1 MKTELLVGGYEV
13 KLTIVWLCGERAYSW
28 TTRYRPGSRPASP
41 CPHHTPQCT
50 SHRSWGTYSHQNM
63 YGFHP
68 GKMGCFFFNTVYTFL
83 IKKNP
88 NSLLKKKNIL
98 FSEITFY
105 RCRLYM
111 YLFAHSTVYMYKQI
125 KHMPEKS
132 LVQLNVLNIWK

>member
-28 TTRYRPGSRPASP
+28 TTRYRPRSRPASP

-68 GKMGCFFFNTVYTFL
+68 GKMYFL
-83 IKKNP
+83 YSVNIYNEKSKF
-88 NSLLKKKNIL
+88 SIKNIL
-98 FSEITFY
+98 FSENIFY
-105 RCRLYM
+105 RCWFYM
-111 YLFAHSTVYMYKQI
+111 YYLRVILYKK

-132 LVQLNVLNIWK
+132 LVQLNVLIWKYNL

>member
-68 GKMGCFFFNTVYTFL
+68 GKMGCFLYSVNIYNEKSKFS
-83 IKKNP
+83 I
-88 NSLLKKKNIL
+88 KNIL
-98 FSEITFY
+98 FSENIFY
-105 RCRLYM
+105 RCWFYM
-111 YLFAHSTVYMYKQI
+111 YYLRVLLYKINTCQ
-125 KHMPEKS
+125 KNLLCNWMS
-132 LVQLNVLNIWK
+132 